1 MKDKVIFWCGFDFTQ
16 FCMAYSFQKK
26 YDCEMYSI
34 IDITNST
41 KKFFETQKLVNFK
54 KIWFLH
60 DQYEYGKT
68 KPDIEY
74 LKNFEKKYNIDLW
87 KLAINERMFYG
98 FFNYYK
104 FTSNEILSIMEQIC
118 RFYEKFFEEVK
129 PDYFITKLTAFH
141 HLELFRR
148 MCIFHGV
155 KVLMLSSPKTPK
167 RNIISESDTK
177 FDFIDNLDHIDCPNK
192 SFSGLREEL
201 QSINEKTTT
210 RELAMNYWNKHASS
224 SKFNSLRVFLHYLI
238 SPEKNLRTHYNYY
251 GRTKISVI
259 KNTFELLLRKK
270 SRESFM
276 DRHFTKNPSMDTR
289 YVYFPLGIVLERHIL
304 IDAPYYTN
312 QVELIRHIVKSLPVG
327 YRLLVK
333 EHPAQESREWRTISE
348 YKQILDIP
356 NVTLIH
362 PSFSDQE
369 LQKNCSL
376 IISTAGGS
384 AFEATFYEKPS
395 IIFGNA
401 IYSYLSSVNQV
412 TSMERLPEA
421 IKTSLNTKVDSH
433 NLAKYMKVLSSNLI
447 DFSFAE
453 FFTEFVGRFAF
464 SGGYNDVEI
473 NESELE
479 SFLKEK
485 TDSLEYLAM
494 CHIEKINQHK
504 AQNLKKRRKSKPR
517 MAMTKTTKKKI
528 PKINN

>member
-1 MKDKVIFWCGFDFTQ
+1 
-16 FCMAYSFQKK
+16 
-26 YDCEMYSI
+26 
-34 IDITNST
+34 
-41 KKFFETQKLVNFK
+41 
-54 KIWFLH
+54 
-60 DQYEYGKT
+60 
-68 KPDIEY
+68 
-74 LKNFEKKYNIDLW
+74 
-87 KLAINERMFYG
+87 
-98 FFNYYK
+98 
-104 FTSNEILSIMEQIC
+104 
-118 RFYEKFFEEVK
+118 
-129 PDYFITKLTAFH
+129 
-141 HLELFRR
+141 
-148 MCIFHGV
+148 
-155 KVLMLSSPKTPK
+155 
-167 RNIISESDTK
+167 
-177 FDFIDNLDHIDCPNK
+177 
-192 SFSGLREEL
+192 
-201 QSINEKTTT
+201 
-210 RELAMNYWNKHASS
+210 MN
-224 SKFNSLRVFLHYLI
+224 
-238 SPEKNLRTHYNYY
+238 
-251 GRTKISVI
+251 
-259 KNTFELLLRKK
+259 
-270 SRESFM
+270 
-276 DRHFTKNPSMDTR
+276 RHFTKNPSMDTP

-312 QVELIRHIVKSLPVG
+312 QVELIRHIAKSLPVG

-395 IIFGNA
+395 IIFGDA

-433 NLAKYMKVLSSNLI
+433 NLTKYMKVLSDNLI

-485 TDSLEYLAM
+485 TDSLEYLAI
-494 CHIEKINQHK
+494 CHIEKIIIYYYILNFSIIYFFCFK
-504 AQNLKKRRKSKPR
+504 DGKD
-517 MAMTKTTKKKI
+517 I
-528 PKINN
+528 IYIIG